1 VTALHIRFGNANP
14 AQKLAQLG
22 QVLGG
27 FLRGAQIGL
36 GDHFHQRHAAAVK
49 VHQAFAV
56 LNLGFAGI
64 LFQVQFVDAHPPA
77 SAVRPLQVHV
87 TALANRLVKLGNLV
101 AFRQV
106 RVEVVF
112 AIKVRDGVDF
122 RVHGGSQQRAFAH
135 RFGIQ
140 DGQHAWQAAAH
151 RADVGVWLCSPGIGF
166 AGAKNL
172 AGGIKLNVGFKSN
185 DDLVS
190 FHALTSLPRKACGIA
205 PRHSAFW
212 VACS

>member
-1 VTALHIRFGNANP
+1 
-14 AQKLAQLG
+14 
-22 QVLGG
+22 
-27 FLRGAQIGL
+27 
-36 GDHFHQRHAAAVK
+36 
-49 VHQAFAV
+49 
-56 LNLGFAGI
+56 
-64 LFQVQFVDAHPPA
+64 
-77 SAVRPLQVHV
+77 
-87 TALANRLVKLGNLV
+87 
-101 AFRQV
+101 
-106 RVEVVF
+106 
-112 AIKVRDGVDF
+112 
-122 RVHGGSQQRAFAH
+122 VHGGSQQRAFAH

-205 PRHSAFW
+205 PRHSRFG
-212 VACS
+212 